1 LVTEG
6 KIPPAVRDYFK
17 AIIANG
23 NPFKAPQ
30 KLRGKWAESTEI
42 QPFSNQEYLFYV
54 GCVGSYDEVGSEMA
68 RSVGTLLYESGL
80 SIGILGSQETCDG
93 NEVKVLGETGLFSQ
107 LAEDNIRKFKEK
119 SVKKIITLDP
129 HALNAFKKEYPKL
142 GGNFNVFH
150 YTEILAGLIK
160 EKRIALSDYRA
171 KVTYHDPCY
180 LGRHNLIYAPP
191 REILKHIP
199 GLELVEMRRNNV
211 NAFCCGGGGGN
222 FFTDI
227 LGAEKNSPGRVR
239 IREAIE
245 TGARI
250 IAVACPSCAKMLTD
264 AVKMEEQEDKLE
276 VLNIAEI
283 VRRARSK

>member
-1 LVTEG
+1 M
-6 KIPPAVRDYFK
+6 
-17 AIIANG
+17 
-23 NPFKAPQ
+23 
-30 KLRGKWAESTEI
+30 
-42 QPFSNQEYLFYV
+42 
-54 GCVGSYDEVGSEMA
+54 GCVGSYDEIGREMA
-68 RSVGTLLYESGL
+68 RSVGTLLHESGL

-93 NEVKVLGETGLFSQ
+93 NEVKVLGEIGLFSQ
-107 LAEDNIRKFKEK
+107 LAEGNIRKFKEK
-119 SVKKIITLDP
+119 GVKKIITLDP
-129 HALNAFKKEYPKL
+129 HALNVFKKEYPKL

-150 YTEILAGLIK
+150 YTEILAGLMK
-160 EKRIALSDYRA
+160 EKRIALSDFRV

-191 REILKHIP
+191 REILKNIP
-199 GLELVEMRRNNV
+199 GLELAEMRRNNV

-222 FFTDI
+222 YFTDI
-227 LGAEKNSPGRVR
+227 LGGGENSPGRVR

-250 IAVACPSCAKMLTD
+250 VAVACPSCAKMLTD

-283 VRRARSK
+283 VWRARSK